1 MLTAVRS
8 DEEVE
13 SATLRVVVCC
23 ADGLYGRGTKLLL
36 ESTGIGPVFL
46 VDRIDRATR
55 MCSRELGDRREVAL
69 WITDRLDGQTAEGV
83 QRFRGAR
90 PQSGFC
96 ILATE
101 VDARVL
107 RELARA
113 QAGFLGVVLRRGQTD
128 VGDLSDALLRSARG
142 ESVLDP
148 RLVERMLA
156 ESEQE
161 RRLASLTAM
170 ERGVLELLASGLRNH
185 AIASQ
190 TRRSEKAV
198 EKHVSHIFVKLGLH
212 AAEHEIDRR
221 VRAARL
227 FHQVE
232 PPPPLAAVTATP
244 SKAG

>member
-1 MLTAVRS
+1 M
-8 DEEVE
+8 
-13 SATLRVVVCC
+13 VVCC
-23 ADGLYGRGTKLLL
+23 SDGLHGRGTKLLL

-46 VDRIDRATR
+46 VDRIHRAIR
-55 MCSRELGDRREVAL
+55 MCSQDPGDRREVTL
-69 WITDRLDGQTAEGV
+69 WITERLDTQTAASA
-83 QRFRGAR
+83 QRFREAR
-90 PQSGFC
+90 PQAGFC
-96 ILATE
+96 ILTAE

-107 RELARA
+107 RGLARE
-113 QAGFLGVVLRRGQTD
+113 QAGFLGVVLRRGETD
-128 VGDLSDALLRSARG
+128 VRNLRDALLRAASG

-185 AIASQ
+185 AIARQ
-190 TRRSEKAV
+190 MQRSEKGV

-212 AAEHEIDRR
+212 AAEPEIDRR

-232 PPPPLAAVTATP
+232 PPPPLAAVSATP
-244 SKAG
+244 SVKVEAG